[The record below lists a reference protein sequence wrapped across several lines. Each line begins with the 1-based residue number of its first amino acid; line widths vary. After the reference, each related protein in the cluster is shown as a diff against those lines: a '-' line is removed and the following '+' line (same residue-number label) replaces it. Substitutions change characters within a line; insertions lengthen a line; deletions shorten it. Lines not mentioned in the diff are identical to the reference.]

1 MKESSL
7 SVPITDLK
15 TQYREIEDE
24 VNSAVRRI
32 MSAGQF
38 ILGPEVAVL
47 ESEVAA
53 YCGTDYAVGVAS
65 GTDALRL
72 ALLAC
77 DVGPGDEVITT
88 PFTFVATVETI
99 VQCGA
104 VPVFVDIDPGTCN
117 MDVDGIEEKIT
128 PRTKAVLP
136 VHLYGQSTDMD
147 PVMELAKRY
156 DLKIVEDCAQSLGAE
171 YRGRK
176 VGSIGDAGCL
186 SFFPTK
192 NLGAYGDG
200 GMVITGNSAIAG
212 AVKELRK
219 HGSNGDGRYT
229 HLGYNSRLDTLQ
241 AAVLRVKLK
250 RLDSWIALRRE
261 KAGLYNGL
269 LTEIDG
275 LVPLYAEDFCKH
287 AYNYYTV
294 RFQAGAPQR
303 DELRAHL
310 SDRGIQTLV
319 YYPLA
324 LHLQDA
330 YSYLGYSRGSL
341 PVTEEAQAQ
350 VLSLPMF
357 PEITAEQINTVVDG
371 VREFIESRR
380 PESISL

>member
-1 MKESSL
+1 M

-15 TQYREIEDE
+15 AQYNEIEDE
-24 VNSAVRRI
+24 VNAAVRRI
-32 MSAGQF
+32 MSGGQF
-38 ILGPEVAVL
+38 ILGPEVAAL

-77 DVGPGDEVITT
+77 GVGPGDEVITT
-88 PFTFVATVETI
+88 AFTFVATVETI

-104 VPVFVDIDPGTCN
+104 VPVFVDIDPHTCN
-117 MDVDGIEEKIT
+117 MDVGAIEEKIT
-128 PRTKAVLP
+128 PRTRAVLP
-136 VHLYGQSTDMD
+136 VHLYGQSIDMD
-147 PVMELAKRY
+147 PVIELARRY

-200 GMVITGNSAIAG
+200 GMVVTGNSAIAG

-261 KAGLYNGL
+261 KAGLYNEL
-269 LTEIDG
+269 LSGIDG
-275 LVPLYAEDFCKH
+275 IVPLYAGDFGTH
-287 AYNYYTV
+287 ACNYYTV
-294 RFQAGAPQR
+294 RLPRALQR
-303 DELRAHL
+303 GELRAHL
-310 SDRGIQTLV
+310 ADRGIQTIV

-330 YSYLGYSRGSL
+330 YSSLGYDRGSL

-350 VLSLPMF
+350 VLSLPIF
-357 PEITAEQINTVVDG
+357 PEITAEQIRTVVDG
-371 VREFIESRR
+371 VREFIESRQT
-380 PESISL
+380 ESISR